1 MENTIVLYST
11 KNEKDS
17 LCIES
22 MFAGY
27 DLQEIYTLNPNVTS
41 EYMHIYTWTKK
52 EEIEESYI
60 YDLNKKI
67 IDDKLNEKNYN
78 QVIIYGTDIVMIE
91 IIEYIIRKRR
101 KR

>member
-41 EYMHIYTWTKK
+41 EYMYIYTWTKK

-60 YDLNKKI
+60 
-67 IDDKLNEKNYN
+67 
-78 QVIIYGTDIVMIE
+78 
-91 IIEYIIRKRR
+91 
-101 KR
+101 